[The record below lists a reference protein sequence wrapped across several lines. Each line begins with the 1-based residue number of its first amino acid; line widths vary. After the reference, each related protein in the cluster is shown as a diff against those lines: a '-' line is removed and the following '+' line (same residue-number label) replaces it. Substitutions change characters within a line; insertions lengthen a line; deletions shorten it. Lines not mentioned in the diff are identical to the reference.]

1 MKDNY
6 IVQGWLVVVLCLA
19 FGGILAGVDIAWR
32 GRIEA
37 NQLAETLGQ
46 VPALVPAA
54 TEGQADTV
62 SGQTVYRAITGDRLL
77 GWVIPCSG
85 QGFAD
90 RISLLVG
97 VDGSASV
104 ITGLYVLDQKE
115 TPGLGNRIVGRTW
128 RDQFVGKSTATPLV
142 ASRNRAATSHEIDA
156 VTGATI
162 SSVAVCTIVNET
174 VGRFAPALA
183 ARGAVGGAR

>member
-19 FGGILAGVDIAWR
+19 FGGILAGVDIALR
-32 GRIEA
+32 GQIEA
-37 NQLAETLGQ
+37 NQLAETLSQ

-54 TEGQADTV
+54 TEGRADTV
-62 SGQTVYRAITGDRLL
+62 AGKTVYRAVASDRLL

-90 RISLLVG
+90 RISLLIG
-97 VDGSASV
+97 VDAAASTV
-104 ITGLYVLDQKE
+104 TGLYVLDQKE
-115 TPGLGNRIVGRTW
+115 TPGLGNRIMAPAW
-128 RDQFVGKSTATPLV
+128 RGQFVGKSTATPLV
-142 ASRNRAATSHEIDA
+142 ATRSRAAASHEIDA

-174 VGRFAPALA
+174 VGRLGPALA
-183 ARGAVGGAR
+183 ARGAAGGAR